1 MTDISIWVSL
11 LGLFRPLISIIALI
25 MRSATP
31 PAGQGSPTARHHIK
45 ILKTTD
51 ISLWVSIFWLF
62 GPLISIMALDMRSAA
77 PPPSHEHFKI
87 TTEISLWVSIL
98 GLFGQLISKMPLGF
112 TSAHP
117 LAGQGSPAA
126 PPKFKRH
133 DRYIVMRLFG
143 QLISITPIYL
153 IKKR

>member
-1 MTDISIWVSL
+1 MGIDFGDIWATDFDEAIRFHVRRPAHWLRVTRRPPSHQNSKEMTDISS
-11 LGLFRPLISIIALI
+11 
-25 MRSATP
+25 
-31 PAGQGSPTARHHIK
+31 
-45 ILKTTD
+45 
-51 ISLWVSIFWLF
+51 
-62 GPLISIMALDMRSAA
+62 
-77 PPPSHEHFKI
+77 
-87 TTEISLWVSIL
+87 WVSIL

-143 QLISITPIYL
+143 QLISITPL
-153 IKKR
+153 DFIKKR